1 MASTYSS
8 ALNLELQATGENSGS
23 WGTKTNNNLQK
34 LESAIKGYVS
44 ISITFDFSFI
54 FSVADKLKFLIVSL
68 IITILIQ

>member
-44 ISITFDFSFI
+44 IAIASTTD
-54 FSVADKLKFLIVSL
+54 ALA
-68 IITILIQ
+68 T